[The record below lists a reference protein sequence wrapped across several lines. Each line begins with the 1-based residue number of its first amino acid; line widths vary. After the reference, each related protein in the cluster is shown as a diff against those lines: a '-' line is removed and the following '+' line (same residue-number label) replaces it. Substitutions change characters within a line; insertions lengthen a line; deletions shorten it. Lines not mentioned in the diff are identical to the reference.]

1 MNRFPENLSRLR
13 RQAGYTQESLAEAM
27 GVSRQAVSKW
37 ESGLA
42 MPEAATLVD
51 LADLLGCTLDQLM
64 RQELSD
70 PPELAEDDPAPEG
83 EEDSGPREADFRAYA
98 AHMDRFSLLMATGVA
113 LILLG
118 VAALLMTYAR
128 MGESGLVVLPLFA
141 FLIVA
146 VFLFVWGG
154 INHDDFQKSHPDVPL
169 LWSEDELDAF
179 RRRFRLGIAL
189 AVVGVLADVTLLVC
203 LGWLAEGNEPAQA
216 RATAL
221 FMLLLAPCVWTF
233 VYLGI
238 QTEKMEGQKAR
249 MEEADKGPWPGVIM
263 MTATIIYL
271 LSGFVWDC
279 WHPTWVVFPIGGIL
293 CGILNQLRQK

>member
-13 RQAGYTQESLAEAM
+13 RRAGYTQESLAEAM

-70 PPELAEDDPAPEG
+70 PPELAEGAPEAESEDDPA
-83 EEDSGPREADFRAYA
+83 ADQAAFQTYA
-98 AHMDRFSLLMATGVA
+98 AHMDRFALLMATGVA

-128 MGESGLVVLPLFA
+128 MGESGLVVLPFFA

-154 INHDDFQKSHPDVPL
+154 ITHDDFQKAHPDVPL
-169 LWSEDELDAF
+169 LWSEGELDAF
-179 RRRFRLGIAL
+179 RRKFRLGITL

-203 LGWLAEGNEPAQA
+203 LGWLGEGNEPAQA

-238 QTEKMEGQKAR
+238 QSEKMEGRAAR

-279 WHPTWVVFPIGGIL
+279 WHPTWIVFPIGGIL
-293 CGILNQLRQK
+293 CGIVGKLQEK

>member
-1 MNRFPENLSRLR
+1 MNRFPENLARLR
-13 RQAGYTQESLAEAM
+13 REAGYTQESLAEAM

-64 RQELSD
+64 RQEL
-70 PPELAEDDPAPEG
+70 PGPIVPAEVEAETEDPA
-83 EEDSGPREADFRAYA
+83 ADQALFRAYA
-98 AHMDRFSLLMATGVA
+98 AHMDRFSLLIATGVA
-113 LILLG
+113 LVLLG
-118 VAALLMTYAR
+118 VAALLMTQSSL
-128 MGESGLVVLPLFA
+128 GDSGLVVVPFFA

-169 LWSEDELDAF
+169 LWTPDELDAF
-179 RRRFRLGIAL
+179 RRKFRLGIAL
-189 AVVGVLADVTLLVC
+189 AVVGVLADVALFVPLA
-203 LGWLAEGNEPAQA
+203 WLAEGNEPAQV

-221 FMLLLAPCVWTF
+221 FMLLLTPCVWTF

-238 QTEKMEGQKAR
+238 QSGKMEG
-249 MEEADKGPWPGVIM
+249 EATPQEKSDEGPWPGVIM
-263 MTATIIYL
+263 MTATIIFL
-271 LSGFVWDC
+271 LAGFVWDL
-279 WHPTWVVFPIGGIL
+279 WHPAWIVFPIGGIL
-293 CGILNQLRQK
+293 CGILNTLKKK

>member
-1 MNRFPENLSRLR
+1 MNRFPENLSLLR
-13 RQAGYTQESLAEAM
+13 RRAGYTQESLAEAM

-70 PPELAEDDPAPEG
+70 PPESAEGEAAPEG
-83 EEDSGPREADFRAYA
+83 EEDPGPREADFRAYA

-128 MGESGLVVLPLFA
+128 LGESGLVVLPLFA

-154 INHDDFQKSHPDVPL
+154 INHDDFQKAHPDVPL
-169 LWSEDELDAF
+169 LWSADELDAF
-179 RRRFRLGIAL
+179 RSKFRLGIAL
-189 AVVGVLADVTLLVC
+189 AVVGVLADVTLMVC
-203 LGWLAEGNEPAQA
+203 LGWLGEGNEPAQV
-216 RATAL
+216 RAAAL
-221 FMLLLAPCVWTF
+221 FMLLLAPCVWAF

-238 QTEKMEGQKAR
+238 QSEKMEGQTAR
-249 MEEADKGPWPGVIM
+249 ARPDEGPWPGVIM

-293 CGILNQLRQK
+293 CGIVGKLQEK